1 MLTKEQKRQQSESLR
16 TALSDISTLF
26 IMENRGLSVNE
37 VNELRSKIRKA
48 DASYKV
54 VKNSVV
60 RLAVA
65 DTPLEE
71 LSEHLTGPNAFA
83 FTSGDGVELAKI
95 LRDFA
100 KQHAALSFK
109 QGYLEGRVLPA
120 ELAAKVAEMPS
131 RQELLTKLAYLLQ
144 SPIRRLAVAL
154 NTPVQKLASAVH
166 QIAEQKN

>member
-1 MLTKEQKRQQSESLR
+1 MLTKEQKREQSEALR
-16 TALSDISTLF
+16 AALSEISTLF

-48 DASYKV
+48 EASYKV

-65 DTPLEE
+65 DSPLEE
-71 LSEHLTGPNAFA
+71 LSEYLTGPNAFA
-83 FTSGDGVELAKI
+83 FTSGDGVELAKV

-100 KQHAALSFK
+100 KQHEALSFK
-109 QGYLEGRVLPA
+109 QGYLEGKVLPA
-120 ELAAKVAEMPS
+120 EQAVKIAELPS

-144 SPIRRLAVAL
+144 SPLRRLAVAL
-154 NTPVQKLASAVH
+154 NTPVQKLASTVH

>member
-1 MLTKEQKRQQSESLR
+1 MLTKEQKRKQSDDLR
-16 TALSDISTLF
+16 AALDGISTLF

-48 DASYKV
+48 NASYKV

-65 DTPLEE
+65 DTQLQQ
-71 LSEHLTGPNAFA
+71 LSEHLAGPNAFA
-83 FTSGDGVELAKI
+83 YTSGDGVELAKI

-100 KQHAALSFK
+100 KEHVALSFK
-109 QGYLEGRVLPA
+109 EGYLEGRILPA
-120 ELAAKVAEMPS
+120 EQATKLAEVPS
-131 RQELLTKLAYLLQ
+131 RQELLTRLAYLLQ
-144 SPIRRLAVAL
+144 SPLRRLAVAL

-166 QIAEQKN
+166 QIAEHKN